1 MEFNNLKE
9 EAFKQVEQRCKLS
22 EWYNK
27 GLKDGYIEGYETAIG
42 HTQKVIPKY
51 NLCNEKNKN
60 DEEKDLIPAFKFMGD
75 SMGSLIDKIVEECGE
90 VVEAW
95 NDGEAKDRVAEE
107 IGDVQ
112 LACET
117 ALAGLGYHEK
127 ERRGVRLKNIKK
139 NKDRGYYCDKV
150 SADNVE

>member
-1 MEFNNLKE
+1 MGFNNLKE

-22 EWYNK
+22 EWYNQ
-27 GLKDGYIEGYETAIG
+27 GLKDGYVEGYETAIK
-42 HTQKVIPKY
+42 HTQKVISKY
-51 NLCNEKNKN
+51 NLGNEKNMN
-60 DEEKDLIPAFKFMGD
+60 NEEKDLIPAFKFMGNP
-75 SMGSLIDKIVEECGE
+75 MGALIDKIVEECGE

-95 NDGEAKDRVAEE
+95 NDGEGKDRVAEE

-127 ERRGVRLKNIKK
+127 ERREVRLKNIKK
-139 NKDRGYYCDKV
+139 NRDRGYYCD
-150 SADNVE
+150 NV

>member
-27 GLKDGYIEGYETAIG
+27 GLKDGYVEGYETAIK
-42 HTQKVIPKY
+42 HTQKVISKY
-51 NLCNEKNKN
+51 NLGNGK

-75 SMGSLIDKIVEECGE
+75 SMRSLIDKIVEECGE

-95 NDGEAKDRVAEE
+95 NDGETKDRVAEE

>member
-1 MEFNNLKE
+1 MEFNNLKK

-27 GLKDGYIEGYETAIG
+27 GLKDGYIDGYETAIE
-42 HTQKVIPKY
+42 HTQKVISKY

-75 SMGSLIDKIVEECGE
+75 SIKSLIDKIVEECDE
-90 VVEAW
+90 VVEAY
-95 NDGEAKDRVAEE
+95 NDGEGKERLAEE